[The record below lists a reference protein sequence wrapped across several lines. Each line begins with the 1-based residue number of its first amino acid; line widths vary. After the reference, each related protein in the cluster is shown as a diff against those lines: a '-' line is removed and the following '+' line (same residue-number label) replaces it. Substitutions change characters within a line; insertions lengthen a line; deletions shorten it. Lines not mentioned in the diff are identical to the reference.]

1 MAPETLQFL
10 HTADLHLDVPIH
22 AIADAPRAVVDRMVG
37 LSSRLLQR
45 IMEITVS
52 EEVQFVL
59 LAGDVIDWRL
69 AGPAFCEEWI
79 AFCETLAEQD
89 IPIVWATSAAERAR
103 PMPASLLPRGV
114 VFLSG
119 ERPHAMDCNLKN
131 GTRVVFVH
139 WPEGAAIPDSDAFLA
154 AGKEGDYVIAVC
166 HRSGR
171 ERLPGLVPLDYWA
184 LGGGHNKNTEL
195 SGTLTLHDP
204 GTPLARRLDEEDN
217 ASVTVVTL
225 RQGGN
230 CDLRPRSTGVLR
242 WETIPLLLTE
252 TSSETEFLA
261 QAIQEWE
268 SRRQSA
274 SGEAFLRFE
283 ACGDPVR
290 MIAWRREGV
299 FDRVLGELRS
309 RCERDHGSPWPLGID
324 FHPWEEWPS
333 DWLNEDSFRGE
344 LLRQTFAMP
353 GDLFEET
360 AGEVRTLPE
369 ELRTELL
376 SSLDGDDPDGL
387 GRLVAVAVL
396 ERLRAAEDGS

>member
-1 MAPETLQFL
+1 MAPESLRFL

-22 AIADAPRAVVDRMVG
+22 AIVDAPRAVVDRMAG

-45 IMEITVS
+45 IMEIAAS

-69 AGPAFCEEWI
+69 AGPALCEEWI
-79 AFCETLAEQD
+79 TFCETVAEQG
-89 IPIVWATSAAERAR
+89 IPIVWATSTAERAR

-119 ERPHAMDCNLKN
+119 ERPQATDCSLEN
-131 GTRVVFVH
+131 GTRIVFVH
-139 WPEGAAIPDSDAFLA
+139 WPEGAAIPDSEAFLA
-154 AGKEGDYVIAVC
+154 SGREGDYVIAVR

-171 ERLPGLVPLDYWA
+171 EGLPGLVPLDYWA
-184 LGGGHNKNTEL
+184 LGGGHKKQTEL

-204 GTPLARRLDEEDN
+204 GTPLARRPGEADN
-217 ASVTVVTL
+217 PSVTVVTL
-225 RQGGN
+225 RQGDT
-230 CDLRPRSTGVLR
+230 CDLRPRSTGLLR
-242 WETIPLLLTE
+242 WETIPLLVTD
-252 TSSETEFLA
+252 TFSEAEFLA

-274 SGEAFLRFE
+274 SGEALLRFE

-299 FDRVLGELRS
+299 FDRVLAELRS

-333 DWLNEDSFRGE
+333 EWLNEDSFRGE
-344 LLRQTFAMP
+344 LLRQTFAAP
-353 GDLFEET
+353 GDLYEET
-360 AGEVRTLPE
+360 AGEVRDLPE
-369 ELRTELL
+369 ELRTELQ
-376 SSLDGDDPDGL
+376 SSLGGDDPDGL